1 MHRAWRTSD
10 FRAVFHLAI
19 QVGLTPELIADGTGL
34 PLDLVLNV
42 LKGNTVLNGNA
53 RMVEAIAVGL
63 GMPDDLRRIVG
74 LSPQQIHPIAPL
86 PKNRAAERR
95 SPGNTVP
102 AQGIIN
108 VRAEQRKLREKMRA
122 LDVSCREITAEMSRR
137 YNLRPRTAWR
147 TALGWSLEEAA
158 EHYNARRA
166 ADNPKLAAAL
176 TGSRL
181 SEWERWPQSGRK
193 PTLASLCVLA
203 EIYKCGVRD
212 LIDLDDREKMSSS
225 DLLALDKMS
234 VPAAG
239 PTEPSSREDA
249 PRRRNASS
257 AQNGLNPV
265 DSPDLGRIDSLRQQ
279 LNRVFSQG
287 VLAVASLDDWEH
299 TAIRYARA
307 TRAGSASALVAD
319 LGQDLEELSGLLS
332 RPLSV
337 SASRRLTRV
346 AAQMSGLMCL
356 AFCILDDRPAFR
368 RWARTARI
376 AGSEAGDPEAY
387 SWILAQE
394 AHGHYYSGDMIEAI
408 DVARNAYE
416 VSRASCTG
424 RALAAAIEA
433 RAHAVLG
440 RNAEARSALARA
452 EDTLSHLDGVLI
464 PSAFGYNEAS
474 FRFHEGN
481 AYTHLRDV
489 KSAFR
494 AQERALEL
502 CEPENYTD
510 WAMTRLDRAQ
520 CLISADQIT
529 EGLEYAVETI
539 TSLAESKRRGIISLR
554 MQEIIQ
560 TLPEKARRLTAA
572 RDFEELLMTTVRMSK
587 ADPR

>member
-1 MHRAWRTSD
+1 
-10 FRAVFHLAI
+10 
-19 QVGLTPELIADGTGL
+19 
-34 PLDLVLNV
+34 
-42 LKGNTVLNGNA
+42 
-53 RMVEAIAVGL
+53 
-63 GMPDDLRRIVG
+63 
-74 LSPQQIHPIAPL
+74 
-86 PKNRAAERR
+86 
-95 SPGNTVP
+95 
-102 AQGIIN
+102 
-108 VRAEQRKLREKMRA
+108 
-122 LDVSCREITAEMSRR
+122 
-137 YNLRPRTAWR
+137 
-147 TALGWSLEEAA
+147 
-158 EHYNARRA
+158 
-166 ADNPKLAAAL
+166 
-176 TGSRL
+176 
-181 SEWERWPQSGRK
+181 
-193 PTLASLCVLA
+193 
-203 EIYKCGVRD
+203 
-212 LIDLDDREKMSSS
+212 
-225 DLLALDKMS
+225 
-234 VPAAG
+234 
-239 PTEPSSREDA
+239 
-249 PRRRNASS
+249 
-257 AQNGLNPV
+257 
-265 DSPDLGRIDSLRQQ
+265 
-279 LNRVFSQG
+279 
-287 VLAVASLDDWEH
+287 
-299 TAIRYARA
+299 
-307 TRAGSASALVAD
+307 
-319 LGQDLEELSGLLS
+319 
-332 RPLSV
+332 
-337 SASRRLTRV
+337 
-346 AAQMSGLMCL
+346 
-356 AFCILDDRPAFR
+356 
-368 RWARTARI
+368 
-376 AGSEAGDPEAY
+376 
-387 SWILAQE
+387 
-394 AHGHYYSGDMIEAI
+394 MIEAI

-452 EDTLSHLDGVLI
+452 EDTLSHLDGEVLI